1 MVDNDEAQ
9 RIKEEQ
15 GTIAALK
22 FALSSGR
29 DEVSEDLDDLSD
41 DIDDLKSHFGEGE
54 IEKVT
59 CRACEREVN
68 SFEVSRC
75 EHCGYDASGHTKW
88 KWIHALL
95 AGLLCATLIGIPL
108 AIIPILK
115 ARKHGTRAS
124 QGVVKV
130 HRS

>member
-1 MVDNDEAQ
+1 MSNKTELE
-9 RIKEEQ
+9 RIEEEQ
-15 GTIAALK
+15 GKLAAIRHTV
-22 FALSSGR
+22 SSGK
-29 DEVSEDLDDLSD
+29 EEISEDVD
-41 DIDDLKSHFGEGE
+41 DIREEVDDLKTELKGGE
-54 IEKVT
+54 IDKVT

-68 SFEVSRC
+68 SFEVNRC

-88 KWIHALL
+88 KWIHAIL
-95 AGLLCATLIGIPL
+95 AGVLCATLIGIPL